1 MVLLTITA
9 VLRRQGQKPLWAMQK
24 IVGEKEK
31 GARER
36 AEGEGSGKR
45 KGNVSASMTFF
56 HSFHRALGHLT
67 LQSQCH
73 WDVLLTAHHD

>member
-45 KGNVSASMTFF
+45 
-56 HSFHRALGHLT
+56 
-67 LQSQCH
+67 
-73 WDVLLTAHHD
+73 